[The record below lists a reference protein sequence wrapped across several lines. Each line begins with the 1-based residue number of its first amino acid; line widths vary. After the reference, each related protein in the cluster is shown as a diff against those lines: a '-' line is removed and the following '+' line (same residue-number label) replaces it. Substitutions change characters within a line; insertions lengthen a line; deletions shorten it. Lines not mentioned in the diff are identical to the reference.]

1 MRMGSLIQDSTT
13 KAKKIQKTQSL
24 SMRYQCMKSKRKPKS
39 LRKKKKLE
47 EKYSKVLKVKR

>member
-1 MRMGSLIQDSTT
+1 MRMGSLIQDSPT
-13 KAKKIQKTQSL
+13 KAKKTQKIQSL

-47 EKYSKVLKVKR
+47 ETYSKVLKVKR